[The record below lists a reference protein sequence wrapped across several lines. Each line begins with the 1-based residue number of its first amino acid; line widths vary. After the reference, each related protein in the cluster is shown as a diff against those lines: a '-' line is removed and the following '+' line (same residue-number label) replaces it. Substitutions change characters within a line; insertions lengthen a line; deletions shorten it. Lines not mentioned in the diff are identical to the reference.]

1 MWVVEAHSESE
12 TDLRG
17 RSFTSGDIEIIS
29 GLEIIRGCA
38 SSSRGIFRK
47 FWANNSIFGKILYLT
62 SKLNISPFTIWVG
75 GYYWDSPNIMFI
87 LKDPSR
93 VERLVIRC
101 SSEAWNYKT
110 RLPLT
115 RQLCPGTVLINDRNI
130 KNRARETPDGVEG
143 ITVGKIIHITSWIL
157 WDWGSNLTFPS
168 STMFHLLEVSWEEG
182 GPARVTAHS
191 TIFII
196 NKISAL
202 EIIKCFLP
210 TETSDFVS

>member
-130 KNRARETPDGVEG
+130 KNRARADSRRRRGNNCGENYPYNKFDIVR
-143 ITVGKIIHITSWIL
+143 
-157 WDWGSNLTFPS
+157 
-168 STMFHLLEVSWEEG
+168 LEVQIDLPLQHNVPLVGSLLG
-182 GPARVTAHS
+182 GGRPG
-191 TIFII
+191 
-196 NKISAL
+196 
-202 EIIKCFLP
+202 
-210 TETSDFVS
+210 